1 MRTSNEDREAGSVK
15 AALRAPRAGDK
26 PTQTG
31 TTGCPWEIAASKR
44 WGEAVN
50 AMDHQYTRHHVPR
63 GTRPDAVSGQD
74 RYLIKNV
81 TRLRLTYQ
89 LRLATFMASQTG
101 TRLHVRVPQG

>member
-1 MRTSNEDREAGSVK
+1 MD
-15 AALRAPRAGDK
+15 LR
-26 PTQTG
+26 
-31 TTGCPWEIAASKR
+31 
-44 WGEAVN
+44 
-50 AMDHQYTRHHVPR
+50 YTRHQIPR

-101 TRLHVRVPQG
+101 TRLHVRVPQGCQLSPPLEDFIRLNRGAVSIERAG